1 MKFFE
6 NLPKTSFES
15 TIGTFQVS
23 DFFTYLDVENA
34 PIQES
39 RISIDSKTTLLEA
52 AAATYEDA
60 DSFWAIVAANNVIN
74 PFTLVQSNISIF
86 TNNNKN
92 NKCMILSTV
101 PSFLDINSGGSG
113 GTARYAPIGSLI
125 FPFISNN
132 GNSYS
137 YGNTGFY
144 DMDGPMGLV
153 VDSSFY
159 DLTITV
165 SVIKGGSNFIIADT
179 PATIVPLNS
188 GGTYDSP
195 FVRFM
200 TSIQEAKNKVVK
212 QVNTTD
218 GKTIYKNVRD
228 RGGEPTL
235 DTSIPQENPLDGVTA
250 YTLYTAEDEIKL
262 ASKNIQAYV
271 PKQLGLIQAS
281 FIATKYK

>member
-15 TIGTFQVS
+15 TIGTFQIS

-39 RISIDSKTTLLEA
+39 SISIDSKTTLLEA
-52 AAATYEDA
+52 AAATYEDV

-74 PFTLVQSNISIF
+74 PFTLVQSNVSIF

-92 NKCMILSTV
+92 NKCIILSSI
-101 PSFLDINSGGSG
+101 PQFAPINI
-113 GTARYAPIGSLI
+113 TNDCNIPIGSLI
-125 FPFISNN
+125 FPYYGDN
-132 GNSYS
+132 GNPYS
-137 YGNTGFY
+137 YGNTGNY
-144 DMDGPMGLV
+144 DMNGPMGLV
-153 VDSSFY
+153 VDSSLY
-159 DLTITV
+159 DLTVTV
-165 SVIKGGSNFIIADT
+165 SVVKGGSDFIVTDT
-179 PATIVPLNS
+179 PVTVILLNS
-188 GGTYDSP
+188 DGTYGP
-195 FVRFM
+195 RFTQFI

-281 FIATKYK
+281 FVATKYK